1 MQVWIYEKKKSETM
15 LSASILKQDPNPQT
29 VKMNVNLNRENT
41 KRTWAHI
48 LGKSHFTKGANQQK
62 VNNKSK

>member
-1 MQVWIYEKKKSETM
+1 M

-41 KRTWAHI
+41 KHGHI
-48 LGKSHFTKGANQQK
+48 FWVKDTS
-62 VNNKSK
+62 SKEQTYRK